1 MHIEIDECDFDVGTE
16 YQALVD
22 ASKNSGAQVL
32 FVGRVRDFSENQS
45 IEKLVL
51 SHYPGMTEK
60 VIERICKEAS
70 QRWKLLSIRVL
81 HRVGELKAGDQ
92 IVMVGVS
99 SEHRVDAFAGA
110 EFIMDALKTEAT
122 FWKKEQ
128 FRDGEERWLDMKETD
143 QKKAAQWDKGESE

>member
-1 MHIEIDECDFDVGTE
+1 MHIEIHEHDFDLGEE

-32 FVGRVRDFSENQS
+32 FVGRVRDFSDNQS
-45 IEKLVL
+45 IKKLVL
-51 SHYPGMTEK
+51 SHYPGMTENL
-60 VIERICKEAS
+60 IRRICEKAS
-70 QRWKLLSIRVL
+70 QRWQLLSIRVL

-110 EFIMDALKTEAT
+110 EYIMDALKTEAT

-128 FRDGEERWLDMKETD
+128 FHDGQERWLDMKTSD
-143 QKKAAQWDKGESE
+143 QMKAAQWDKGESE